1 MPYCLKCRK
10 NTESKNPN
18 DIRTKSGRI
27 MLLSNCA
34 VHYSKKSKFIKE
46 QKASGLLSSLVI
58 NTPLNKI
65 SLLSPLLL

>member
-1 MPYCLKCRK
+1 
-10 NTESKNPN
+10 
-18 DIRTKSGRI
+18 

-34 VHYSKKSKFIKE
+34 VRYSKKSKFIKE